1 MLPTVWSGFQLVA
14 VFVDS
19 DRISDS
25 FLNGFD
31 LSYFFV
37 QKKMLRD
44 KDNSAS
50 ERVSLDISDLRV
62 TRKVLLRHLIDS
74 LREAQ
79 EIIDSDTEHSQKT
92 IMKVLGLKTRI
103 NGKLNKV
110 KETAEKIFNG
120 LELKILRGQ

>member
-1 MLPTVWSGFQLVA
+1 
-14 VFVDS
+14 
-19 DRISDS
+19 
-25 FLNGFD
+25 
-31 LSYFFV
+31 
-37 QKKMLRD
+37 MLRD

-120 LELKILRGQ
+120 RELKILRGQ

>member
-1 MLPTVWSGFQLVA
+1 
-14 VFVDS
+14 
-19 DRISDS
+19 
-25 FLNGFD
+25 
-31 LSYFFV
+31 
-37 QKKMLRD
+37 MLRD
-44 KDNSAS
+44 KDNSES
-50 ERVSLDISDLRV
+50 ETVSLDISDLRV

-103 NGKLNKV
+103 NDKLNKV
-110 KETAEKIFNG
+110 KETDEKIFNG